1 MLLALAVPGVFLR
14 DAWAWFAATEEE
26 RASFRAEV
34 ERLKARGWSPPP
46 DQVVSGEHWGWRAV
60 AGLLACLALSIALVA
75 FVHPAFLVVT
85 LFLAAVLAAALFN
98 RLRARTHK
106 STA

>member
-1 MLLALAVPGVFLR
+1 MLLALALPGVFLW

-34 ERLKARGWSPPP
+34 ERLKARGWRPPP
-46 DQVVSGEHWGWRAV
+46 DQVVIRARWGWRAV
-60 AGLLACLALSIALVA
+60 VGLLACLALSIALVA

-85 LFLAAVLAAALFN
+85 LFMAAFLAAALFDC
-98 RLRARTHK
+98 LRERTHK